1 MKRLTLMAALAAA
14 APATQAAPLVDVYA
28 GGYSWDTETSGT
40 IASSGNDDIDMEDDL
55 GFDDT
60 DQTVLFVGVEHAV
73 PILPNVRL
81 RHMDLSDDG
90 RNTLIDPV
98 TFDGETFTGDVI
110 SEYDLDMLDGT
121 FYWTPLDNVVK
132 LDLGVTVRRM
142 DAEVTIRSDSFGNAA
157 TEKADETFPMGHLA
171 VRANL
176 PLTGVYVGG
185 EVNAIEYDGSGM
197 RDYSARIGWRSN
209 FLLGVEAGYSRM
221 EIELDDVGDLDSDME
236 IGGPYIAA
244 TLAF

>member
-1 MKRLTLMAALAAA
+1 MKRLTLLAALAAT
-14 APATQAAPLVDVYA
+14 APVTQAAPLVDVYA

-40 IASSGNDDIDMEDDL
+40 IASGGNDIDMEDDL
-55 GFDDT
+55 GFDDSA
-60 DQTVLFVGVEHAV
+60 QTVLFVGVEHAV

-98 TFDGETFTGDVI
+98 TFDDQTFTGEVS
-110 SEYDLDMLDGT
+110 SEYDLEMLDGT

-132 LDLGVTVRRM
+132 LDLGITVRRLEA
-142 DAEVTIRSDSFGNAA
+142 DITIRSDTLGNAA
-157 TEKADETFPMGHLA
+157 NEKADETFPMGHLA
-171 VRANL
+171 VHANL

-185 EVNAIEYDGSGM
+185 EVNAVEYDGSGM
-197 RDYSARIGWRSN
+197 RDYTARVGWRSD

-221 EIELDDVGDLDSDME
+221 EIELDDVGDLDSDLE
-236 IGGPYIAA
+236 IGGPYLAA